1 MPVTSSFQTID
12 VWKQGGSRP
21 LPSSMPQAFRIE
33 GALHK
38 PHPPAPIGQAPH
50 PRAALILLQLAHEI
64 DKLISAEGLALKVDI
79 DGLLLHRSDR
89 RGTALCCRRASDA
102 RLSR

>member
-1 MPVTSSFQTID
+1 MF
-12 VWKQGGSRP
+12 GSRAEADHYHRQCRRCSGLKAHCTSP
-21 LPSSMPQAFRIE
+21 TPQ
-33 GALHK
+33 
-38 PHPPAPIGQAPH
+38 APIGQAPH